1 MNQGISHAIGT
12 YILSINHYNMRKKVQ
27 KLKNERNIFS
37 IAHNTVSDILKNV
50 ILILFSYQSYI
61 LAIEEIERETWLARA
76 R

>member
-1 MNQGISHAIGT
+1 
-12 YILSINHYNMRKKVQ
+12 MRKKVL

-37 IAHNTVSDILKNV
+37 IAHNIVSDILKNV